1 MAGSWLQHLKSLA
14 RRIAARR
21 DESSAAPEAGQSSAA
36 AEDGALDVAIAPAP
50 VFAGG
55 PDGFWEFSL
64 EVYARPGVAPAC
76 LRLQDR
82 DGLDVNLVL
91 FAIWAGGAKGSLGA
105 AALSRAVALSAIWRK
120 DVVGPLRRARRA
132 LKAPDVPVEV
142 AGAATL
148 RTRVKSAE
156 LAAEKLQQHMI
167 APLVDGASSPVGRAA
182 AEANLA
188 AYMATAGLEAGA
200 AHAAETAAD
209 AVILLDA
216 AFGPDE

>member
-1 MAGSWLQHLKSLA
+1 MAVSWLQHLGSLA
-14 RRIAARR
+14 RRIAARER
-21 DESSAAPEAGQSSAA
+21 ESSAPVEAGQSSDSAMA
-36 AEDGALDVAIAPAP
+36 GVPVVAIAP

-55 PDGFWEFSL
+55 PEGFWEFSV

-91 FAIWAGGAKGSLGA
+91 FAIWAGGARGA
-105 AALSRAVALSAIWRK
+105 LTAAELARAVEVSLRWREG
-120 DVVGPLRRARRA
+120 VVGPLRSARRA

-148 RTRVKSAE
+148 RTRVKAAE
-156 LAAEKLQQHMI
+156 LSAEKLQQHML
-167 APLVDGASSPVGRAA
+167 APLAEDAAPPAGRAA

-188 AYMATAGLEAGA
+188 ACMAAAGLETGGPN
-200 AHAAETAAD
+200 AHDTAAD

-216 AFGPDE
+216 AFGAGG